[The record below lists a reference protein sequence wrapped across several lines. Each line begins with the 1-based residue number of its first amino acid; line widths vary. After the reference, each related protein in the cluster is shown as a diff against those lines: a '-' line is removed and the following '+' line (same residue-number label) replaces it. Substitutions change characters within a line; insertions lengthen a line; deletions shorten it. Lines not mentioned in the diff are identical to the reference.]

1 MKNKEYNRKK
11 QQEYRIRNKTKITE
25 LTALFSDIKDIL
37 KNSNLTTEQ
46 KMLKIKDLFL

>member
-11 QQEYRIRNKTKITE
+11 QENYRIKNKTKLAE
-25 LTALFSDIKDIL
+25 LLTLFSNIKDIL

-46 KMLKIKDLFL
+46 KISNIKDLFL